1 MDKERITHYQDAVDD
16 LFSKLHDTAKSALK
30 QTPEEDLIYFFFTL
44 GQRIRI
50 LYDMWNNEPLV
61 KSTGCSH
68 PDEASY
74 EIILGVWTKLQQNP
88 NIPILK
94 SAPKQ
99 APSFR
104 AAQHKALQ
112 KYKKA
117 MGDVLNLG

>member
-1 MDKERITHYQDAVDD
+1 MDKERITHYEDAVDD

-50 LYDMWNNEPLV
+50 LYDMWNNEALV

-74 EIILGVWTKLQQNP
+74 EIILGVWTKLQQDP

-94 SAPKQ
+94 NAPKETS
-99 APSFR
+99 SFR

-112 KYKKA
+112 RYKKA